1 MITQKRFCRM
11 AVAGL
16 VSGAAL
22 WSGPLPARAAV
33 APMTSGAAVAPMTS
47 VVFNNPNDAV
57 RKKAVSD
64 RLRML
69 INNADR
75 GSAIKVAIFQF
86 QDPSITDALKR
97 ARSRGVSVQV
107 IVDWTSTRYATWKY
121 LSDPTLGGLGFDRSK
136 PSWVFSCPAS
146 QACIG
151 GANSPQEIMHNK
163 FALFSSVGG
172 ARNVVFQT
180 SANFK
185 VDLPGGSGDG
195 NWNNAV
201 TAVGNAGLYNSY
213 AGYFDD
219 MKNLRR
225 NTDYYNTRSPQ
236 TFGAFRPYYFPREGS
251 GAGTDTIVS
260 ILNNVDCTK
269 RNTST
274 GTSTGQTIVRVA
286 MASFTRGDVSE
297 KLKQMD
303 NAGCYVQVIYRD
315 DTVGSAA
322 KADLLDKSG
331 RYNGIQS
338 WRFRAST
345 AYTLHSKY
353 LAIEGFYYGA
363 YNQKLVWTGSHNY
376 TYPALRYN
384 DEVLL
389 RLTGAS
395 FHDAFRQNF
404 REMAYR
410 APGIV
415 LDQ

>member
-1 MITQKRFCRM
+1 METVFKHRKVGRI

-16 VSGAAL
+16 VSGAAI
-22 WSGPLPARAAV
+22 WSAPLPVQAAV
-33 APMTSGAAVAPMTS
+33 APVTS

-57 RKKAVSD
+57 KKTAVSD
-64 RLRML
+64 RLRSL
-69 INNADR
+69 IAGADAN
-75 GSAIKVAIFQF
+75 STIKVAIYMF
-86 QDPSITDALKR
+86 QDPSITDALRR

-107 IVDWTSTRYATWKY
+107 IVDWVSTQYPTWKD
-121 LSDPTLGGLGFDRSK
+121 LSDPTLGGLGFDRTKS
-136 PSWVFSCPAS
+136 SWVFSCPAS

-151 GANSPQEIMHNK
+151 GTNAPADVKPLMHNK

-172 ARNVVFQT
+172 ARDVVFQS

-185 VDLPGGSGDG
+185 DYGSGDG

-201 TAVGNAGLYNSY
+201 TSVGNSGLYQSY

-219 MKNLRR
+219 LKNLRR
-225 NTDYYNTRSPQ
+225 NTDYYNTRPPQ
-236 TFGAFRPYYFPREGS
+236 TFGAFRPYYSPRGGS
-251 GAGTDTIVS
+251 GADTDTIVS

-274 GTSTGQTIVRVA
+274 GTSTGQTIVKVA

-303 NAGCYVQVIYRD
+303 NSGCYVQVIYRD
-315 DTVGSAA
+315 DTVGAEV

-338 WRFRAST
+338 WRFPDSFKDKE
-345 AYTLHSKY
+345 TLHSKY
-353 LAIEGFYYGA
+353 LAIEGYYYGA
-363 YNQKLVWTGSHNY
+363 SNQKWVWTGSHNY
-376 TYPALRYN
+376 TRPALRYN

-389 RLTGAS
+389 RVAGAS

-404 REMAYR
+404 RDMAYG
-410 APGIV
+410 APGI
-415 LDQ
+415 LANQ

>member
-1 MITQKRFCRM
+1 METVFKHRKVGRI
-11 AVAGL
+11 AAAGL
-16 VSGAAL
+16 VSGAAI
-22 WSGPLPARAAV
+22 WSAPLPVHAAV
-33 APMTSGAAVAPMTS
+33 APVTS

-69 INNADR
+69 IANADAN
-75 GSAIKVAIFQF
+75 STIKVAIFQF
-86 QDPSITDALKR
+86 QDPSITDALRR

-107 IVDWTSTRYATWKY
+107 IVDWGSTRYATWKY
-121 LSDPTLGGLGFDRSK
+121 LSDPTLGGLGFDRTKS
-136 PSWVFSCPAS
+136 SWVFSCPAS

-151 GANSPQEIMHNK
+151 GTNAPEDVTPIMHNK

-172 ARNVVFQT
+172 ARNVVFQS

-201 TAVGNAGLYNSY
+201 TTVGNAGLYNSY

-219 MKNLRR
+219 LKNLRR
-225 NTDYYNTRSPQ
+225 STDYYNKRPPE
-236 TFGAFRPYYFPREGS
+236 TFGPFRPYYSPRAGS

-274 GTSTGQTIVRVA
+274 GTSTRQTIVKVA
-286 MASFTRGDVSE
+286 MAHFTRGDVSE

-315 DTVGSAA
+315 DTVGAA
-322 KADLLDKSG
+322 VKADLLDKSG

-338 WRFRAST
+338 WRFPKSAVH
-345 AYTLHSKY
+345 TLHSKY
-353 LAIEGFYYGA
+353 LAIEGYYGA
-363 YNQKLVWTGSHNY
+363 SDQKVVWTGSHNY
-376 TYPALRYN
+376 TRPALRYN

-389 RLTGAS
+389 RVTGAS

-404 REMAYR
+404 RDMAYG
-410 APGIV
+410 APGI
-415 LDQ
+415 LANP